1 MDILIFMDWMIV
13 LLLILSIL
21 AGCITY
27 GLTAKEKTFVFF
39 PYEMFKLI
47 ELYRNEKKIKYI
59 VVFIIDIMVLLA
71 ILLYC
76 LN

>member
-1 MDILIFMDWMIV
+1 MDLLVMDWIII
-13 LLLILSIL
+13 LLLVIGILFGL
-21 AGCITY
+21 ITCRMVEN
-27 GLTAKEKTFVFF
+27 EKTFIFF
-39 PYEMFKLI
+39 PREMFKLI

-59 VVFIIDIMVLLA
+59 VVFIIDIMVSLA